1 MTDIYFPYIPQPD
14 KFKTRYGLIHK
25 VPLKLYYFIYDGR
38 VQVETA
44 ILMVHEDKIDDD
56 EYITKEAVLGNEQE
70 RVGAMTAAVMAAKG
84 AEKFKRTLDS
94 NKILVHYT
102 KSDRWFCLKDRESV
116 QVIADG
122 PRSYEMTGKEQ
133 TFLAL
138 TAEPV

>member
-1 MTDIYFPYIPQPD
+1 MPDYYFPYIPLMGPDGPMEEPD
-14 KFKTRYGLIHK
+14 KFNTRYGWMHR
-25 VPLKLYYFIYDGR
+25 VPLKLYYFICDGR
-38 VQVETA
+38 VQAETTT
-44 ILMVHEDKIDDD
+44 LMVHEDKIDDD

-70 RVGAMTAAVMAAKG
+70 RVSAG
-84 AEKFKRTLDS
+84 KFKRTLDS

-122 PRSYEMTGKEQ
+122 PRSHEMTSKEK